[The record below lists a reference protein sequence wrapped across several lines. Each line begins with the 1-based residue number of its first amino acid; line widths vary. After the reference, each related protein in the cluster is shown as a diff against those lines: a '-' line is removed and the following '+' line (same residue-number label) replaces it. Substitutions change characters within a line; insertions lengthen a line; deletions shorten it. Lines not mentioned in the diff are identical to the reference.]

1 MTGARREHES
11 MTITGPDHFT
21 ILTTDA
27 EMTVAFYSETLGLRA
42 GPRPDFAF
50 PGAWLYAGSAPL
62 LHIVQR
68 ETLPA
73 PGGVIDHVA
82 FRATGLAALLERLK
96 TQDLSFDLRRLPAGP
111 GFEGVW
117 QVFFTDPNGARI
129 EVNFDASETL

>member
-1 MTGARREHES
+1 MWGARREHKS

-21 ILTTDA
+21 ILTIDT
-27 EMTVAFYSETLGLRA
+27 EMTVAFYAETLGLRA

-50 PGAWLYAGSAPL
+50 PGAWLYAGGAPL
-62 LHIVQR
+62 LHIVRR

-73 PGGVIDHVA
+73 PGGVIDHIA

-96 TQDLSFDLRRLPAGP
+96 TQGVSFDLRRLPAGA
-111 GFEGVW
+111 GVDGVW
-117 QVFFTDPNGARI
+117 HVLFTDPNGARI